1 MNKVAAGI
9 VWRGGMLGRSWLLAL
24 LAVMGMLAIGVQA
37 VRAADPVFPQDSYTF
52 TIAEDVAQ
60 GNIVGRVKSSTAG
73 AKHTLSDNATGF
85 EIDEDSGDIRLKHIL
100 DYETTPSYSLKVNA
114 DLSGGNTDVPV
125 TITVTDVAS
134 PVFAATS
141 YSIEVAEDVVK
152 GTPVGTVKSSTTD
165 AKHALS
171 GTYFM
176 IGLTDGVI
184 KLDTTLDYETGPKSY
199 SLTVTATARGESTD
213 VPLTITV
220 TDVGPTFGKASY
232 AFTVAENAAKA
243 TPVGAVTASPES
255 GYTGVTYK
263 LTDDTDASGLF
274 EINETTGAITVKKGS
289 NYENDKQ
296 KSQTLMV
303 TATSTKVD
311 SNKVIKGEETSVVVT
326 ITVTNVGPTFG
337 ADSYSFTV
345 AENADLSADVGT
357 VTASPETGF
366 TSVEY
371 TLKTSEDKNVVD
383 FEIDKTSGAITVEKA
398 LDYEDEAKQS
408 YTLKVTA
415 TSTGTGVDGNP
426 KDVEG
431 TSVSLTINVTDVGP
445 KFSKSSY
452 SFTVAEGAAKE
463 TKVGTVKALL
473 EGDFAGYNRV
483 EYALS
488 GEGDTVFAIGKVSG
502 IITVAGKVDY
512 TNAKGNYNLNVR
524 ATPVSPQTGEGEPG
538 NVSVT
543 IKPPAPPATSSGGK
557 TSTAKA
563 PVVENP
569 LGLTLVATGVP
580 VGGTVHYTLV
590 LTNGHDSELTNVTW
604 RDATFDGA
612 AQAVGSLAAGQSV
625 IVAGSVGPVLEAH
638 LPGIILTFVADS
650 DQTAENL
657 ASAYVPLGATATPM
671 AMELPGNRLLLTR
684 DDGGAHLIIDIDSGY
699 IRDASLGQT
708 YAVVRRADGQVVRRW
723 VSPNSPLVYQI
734 DWAVVNTQF
743 TVPTGVVAAILLDE
757 QNPEPNMLA
766 RRFDGDDRIF
776 SYDAQL
782 MQWRQVPD
790 IATFQSLG
798 FYWCNVTA
806 ADAGFFGRVA
816 SGPAHPASEMPAQ
829 SDYPNCQ
836 TGSPPAG

>member
-1 MNKVAAGI
+1 M
-9 VWRGGMLGRSWLLAL
+9 
-24 LAVMGMLAIGVQA
+24 
-37 VRAADPVFPQDSYTF
+37 
-52 TIAEDVAQ
+52 
-60 GNIVGRVKSSTAG
+60 
-73 AKHTLSDNATGF
+73 
-85 EIDEDSGDIRLKHIL
+85 
-100 DYETTPSYSLKVNA
+100 TPPK
-114 DLSGGNTDVPV
+114 
-125 TITVTDVAS
+125 
-134 PVFAATS
+134 
-141 YSIEVAEDVVK
+141 
-152 GTPVGTVKSSTTD
+152 
-165 AKHALS
+165 
-171 GTYFM
+171 
-176 IGLTDGVI
+176 VI
-184 KLDTTLDYETGPKSY
+184 KGKEETS
-199 SLTVTATARGESTD
+199 VE
-213 VPLTITV
+213 VTITV
-220 TDVGPTFGKASY
+220 TDVGPTFDAASY

-255 GYTGVTYK
+255 GYTGVTYA
-263 LTDDTDASGLF
+263 LTAEKDAGGLF
-274 EINETTGAITVKKGS
+274 EIDADGAITVSKGS
-289 NYENDKQ
+289 DYEKDKEQ
-296 KSQTLMV
+296 NQTLMV

>member
-232 AFTVAENAAKA
+232 AFTVAENAAPGA
-243 TPVGAVTASPES
+243 DVGAVTASPES

-289 NYENDKQ
+289 SYENDKQ

-303 TATSTKVD
+303 TATSTKPD
-311 SNKVIKGEETSVVVT
+311 PND
-326 ITVTNVGPTFG
+326 P
-337 ADSYSFTV
+337 
-345 AENADLSADVGT
+345 
-357 VTASPETGF
+357 
-366 TSVEY
+366 
-371 TLKTSEDKNVVD
+371 
-383 FEIDKTSGAITVEKA
+383 
-398 LDYEDEAKQS
+398 
-408 YTLKVTA
+408 
-415 TSTGTGVDGNP
+415 
-426 KDVEG
+426 
-431 TSVSLTINVTDVGP
+431 
-445 KFSKSSY
+445 
-452 SFTVAEGAAKE
+452 
-463 TKVGTVKALL
+463 
-473 EGDFAGYNRV
+473 
-483 EYALS
+483 
-488 GEGDTVFAIGKVSG
+488 
-502 IITVAGKVDY
+502 
-512 TNAKGNYNLNVR
+512 
-524 ATPVSPQTGEGEPG
+524 PQ
-538 NVSVT
+538 
-543 IKPPAPPATSSGGK
+543 
-557 TSTAKA
+557 
-563 PVVENP
+563 
-569 LGLTLVATGVP
+569 
-580 VGGTVHYTLV
+580 
-590 LTNGHDSELTNVTW
+590 GHQGQR
-604 RDATFDGA
+604 RD
-612 AQAVGSLAAGQSV
+612 Q
-625 IVAGSVGPVLEAH
+625 
-638 LPGIILTFVADS
+638 
-650 DQTAENL
+650 
-657 ASAYVPLGATATPM
+657 
-671 AMELPGNRLLLTR
+671 R
-684 DDGGAHLIIDIDSGY
+684 
-699 IRDASLGQT
+699 
-708 YAVVRRADGQVVRRW
+708 
-723 VSPNSPLVYQI
+723 
-734 DWAVVNTQF
+734 
-743 TVPTGVVAAILLDE
+743 
-757 QNPEPNMLA
+757 
-766 RRFDGDDRIF
+766 
-776 SYDAQL
+776 
-782 MQWRQVPD
+782 
-790 IATFQSLG
+790 
-798 FYWCNVTA
+798 
-806 ADAGFFGRVA
+806 
-816 SGPAHPASEMPAQ
+816 
-829 SDYPNCQ
+829 
-836 TGSPPAG
+836 

>member
-100 DYETTPSYSLKVNA
+100 DYETTPSYSLK
-114 DLSGGNTDVPV
+114 L
-125 TITVTDVAS
+125 I
-134 PVFAATS
+134 
-141 YSIEVAEDVVK
+141 AEDVAQ
-152 GTPVGTVKSSTTD
+152 GNIVGRVKSSTTD

-232 AFTVAENAAKA
+232 AFTVAENA
-243 TPVGAVTASPES
+243 
-255 GYTGVTYK
+255 
-263 LTDDTDASGLF
+263 
-274 EINETTGAITVKKGS
+274 
-289 NYENDKQ
+289 
-296 KSQTLMV
+296 
-303 TATSTKVD
+303 
-311 SNKVIKGEETSVVVT
+311 
-326 ITVTNVGPTFG
+326 
-337 ADSYSFTV
+337 
-345 AENADLSADVGT
+345 DLSADVGT

-383 FEIDKTSGAITVEKA
+383 FEIDRTSGAITVEKA

-708 YAVVRRADGQVVRRW
+708 YAVVRRPGRA
-723 VSPNSPLVYQI
+723 PL
-734 DWAVVNTQF
+734 
-743 TVPTGVVAAILLDE
+743 GVAQQPAGL
-757 QNPEPNMLA
+757 P
-766 RRFDGDDRIF
+766 DR
-776 SYDAQL
+776 
-782 MQWRQVPD
+782 
-790 IATFQSLG
+790 LG
-798 FYWCNVTA
+798 
-806 ADAGFFGRVA
+806 GREHPVHRA
-816 SGPAHPASEMPAQ
+816 HGRGGGHPA
-829 SDYPNCQ
+829 
-836 TGSPPAG
+836 G